1 MLGAHTMPAGLRP
14 SGTVDY
20 DHHLLPAVLPIII
33 PLVMAMV
40 GQSGVVVAIPTAKV
54 VDGFGLATKVGLD
67 NFLAGGVLG
76 GVVRGVS

>member
-1 MLGAHTMPAGLRP
+1 MPAGLRP

-54 VDGFGLATKVGLD
+54 ADGFGLAAKVGLD
-67 NFLAGGVLG
+67 GLFTRGVLG
-76 GVVRGVS
+76 SNV